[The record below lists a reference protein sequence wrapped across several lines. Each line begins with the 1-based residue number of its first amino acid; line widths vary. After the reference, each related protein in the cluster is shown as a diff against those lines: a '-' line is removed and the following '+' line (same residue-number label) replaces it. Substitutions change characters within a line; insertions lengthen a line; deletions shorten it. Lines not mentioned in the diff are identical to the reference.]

1 MAACFIFGAARVRP
15 CAYIN
20 AMRTTVFEPGRST
33 IEVGATSEDRA
44 VDHLVRQGY
53 RIVERNYRC
62 KLGELDVIARDGR
75 VLVFVE
81 VRSRRNADYGSAL
94 EAVGWHK
101 RRKVSKVAMA
111 YLAQRRPR
119 FDEARFDVVAITG
132 ADLVHIQDAWRL

>member
-1 MAACFIFGAARVRP
+1 MQTTIFGD
-15 CAYIN
+15 
-20 AMRTTVFEPGRST
+20 GRST

-44 VDHLVRQGY
+44 VAHLVRQGY

-62 KLGELDVIARDGR
+62 KLGELDIVARDGG

-81 VRSRRNADYGSAL
+81 VRSRRSAEYGSAL

-101 RRKVSKVAMA
+101 RRKVSRVAMA
-111 YLAQRRPR
+111 YLAHRKPR

-132 ADLVHIQDAWRL
+132 TELVLIQDAWRL